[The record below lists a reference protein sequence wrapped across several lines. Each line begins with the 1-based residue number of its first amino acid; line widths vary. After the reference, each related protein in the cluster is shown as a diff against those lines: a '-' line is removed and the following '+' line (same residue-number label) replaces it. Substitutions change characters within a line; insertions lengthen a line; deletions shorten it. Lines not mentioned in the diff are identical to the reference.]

1 MSDVTGKAE
10 LLPDWPAQ
18 HCRNLQA
25 SVDSRPRNQMIS
37 TTPKGST
44 GCISDFPCRRMLGRS
59 DTSLDFCGNSKDR
72 GGPHLTF
79 LQVQKAEKSPSN
91 VRFQGAAARRH

>member
-25 SVDSRPRNQMIS
+25 SVDSRPRNQNYEES
-37 TTPKGST
+37 KHESPLPKEG
-44 GCISDFPCRRMLGRS
+44 
-59 DTSLDFCGNSKDR
+59 
-72 GGPHLTF
+72 F
-79 LQVQKAEKSPSN
+79 LA
-91 VRFQGAAARRH
+91 FWA